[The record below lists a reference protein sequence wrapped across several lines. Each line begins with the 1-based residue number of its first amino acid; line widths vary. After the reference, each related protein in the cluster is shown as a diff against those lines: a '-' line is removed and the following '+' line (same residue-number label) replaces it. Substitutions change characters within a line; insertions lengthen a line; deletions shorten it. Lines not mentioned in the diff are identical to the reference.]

1 MDRGYGVVLEF
12 LMSYVALTLLAYDSI
27 HINWF
32 LVYIPGLESELNGY
46 MTIGMSNNNRLWWQ
60 GLSNK

>member
-12 LMSYVALTLLAYDSI
+12 SMSYVALTLLAYDSI

-32 LVYIPGLESELNGY
+32 LVYISGLESELNGY
-46 MTIGMSNNNRLWWQ
+46 TTCLGSIGFFVLNLY
-60 GLSNK
+60 